1 MSENA
6 PVLSA
11 ATRTV
16 ALVVGVDDLSALA
29 AAQGVDPAAL
39 SLSGASRDAW
49 ALARV
54 LNRLGVGEI
63 TVLSNTPQPEG
74 WTVQGTWAGAPEA
87 AALRS
92 AVEDF
97 AAELAKDADA
107 RGIFVYCGSGGV
119 REDGLVL
126 LASDTAE
133 LGDDAQVLTL
143 AALRATLDD
152 QICGRGI
159 LAVLDCA
166 FDPAASVFPRAR
178 LRSAP
183 LPANTTE
190 RSLLRA
196 EDLVFA
202 AAAPYRPAF
211 ERELGLDWRGVWSRA
226 LETVL
231 DQVADRPEADQKAL
245 CWADVA
251 RAALALVED
260 AGHGQRPVVWGSTAL
275 QAAPVRVDAS
285 VAVAGSVV
293 IQDQVDPGVIFII
306 MRPNTDEPIGRIE
319 VRERLTG
326 PVERVVWHD
335 STPAWPDSFDLVQLA
350 PQANVPDNANWPPG
364 ETTVEV
370 HPYRSFAL
378 GGELSSEVADPRGGT
393 LLASYSVRFLPGAGA
408 DLPYAY
414 VRVEDLAPGPA
425 VPGATLPNG
434 KLRVM
439 DWFRHLRAT
448 VGASADGMVVDLTQ
462 ARWEF
467 RSAAEPLGQG
477 ISDYVYAP
485 LSD

>member
-29 AAQGVDPAAL
+29 GAQGVDPASL

-49 ALARV
+49 ALVRS
-54 LNRLGVGEI
+54 LNRLGVADV

-74 WTVQGTWAGAPEA
+74 WSVQGAWAGAPEA
-87 AALRS
+87 AAVHS
-92 AVEDF
+92 AVEEF
-97 AAELAKDADA
+97 AAALAQDADA

-143 AALRATLDD
+143 AALRSTLDA

-159 LAVLDCA
+159 YAVLDCA
-166 FDPAASVFPRAR
+166 FDPASSVFPRAR

-190 RSLLRA
+190 RSMLRA

-211 ERELGLDWRGVWSRA
+211 ERELGLEWRGVWSRA

-231 DQVADRPEADQKAL
+231 DQVADRPEDDQKAV

-251 RAALALVED
+251 RAALGLVDD

-275 QAAPVRVDAS
+275 QAAPVRVDAA
-285 VAVAGSVV
+285 VAAAGSVV
-293 IQDQVDPGVIFII
+293 IQDQIDPGDVLII
-306 MRPNTDEPIGRIE
+306 LEPGGDVPIGRIE
-319 VRERLTG
+319 VLNRVRG
-326 PVERVVWHD
+326 PVERITWHN
-335 STPAWPDSFDLVQLA
+335 SVQPWPADFDLMPIPRNGNIPAEAV
-350 PQANVPDNANWPPG
+350 WPADQ
-364 ETTVEV
+364 TTVEL
-370 HPYRSFAL
+370 HPFRAF
-378 GGELSSEVADPRGGT
+378 ELSGSLRSDIPGPRGGD
-393 LLASYSVRFLPGAGA
+393 LKGSWWVRWVPGATA
-408 DLPYAY
+408 KLPYAY
-414 VRVEDLAPGPA
+414 VRVEDLPVGE
-425 VPGATLPNG
+425 VGPGAPLADG
-434 KLRVM
+434 RLRVM
-439 DWFRHLRAT
+439 DWFRHLRST
-448 VGASADGMVVDLTQ
+448 VSAQAEGMDVVLSD

-467 RSAAEPLGQG
+467 RSQPEPLGQG
-477 ISDYVYAP
+477 VSDYLYAS
-485 LSD
+485 LTE

>member
-1 MSENA
+1 MSKDA
-6 PVLSA
+6 PVLST

-29 AAQGVDPAAL
+29 AAQGVDPASL

-49 ALARV
+49 ALVRT
-54 LNRLGVGEI
+54 LNRLGVGEV
-63 TVLSNTPQPEG
+63 TVFSNTPQPEG
-74 WTVQGTWAGAPEA
+74 WSVQGAWAGAPEA
-87 AALRS
+87 AAVHA
-92 AVEDF
+92 AVEEF
-97 AAELAKDADA
+97 AAALAQDADA
-107 RGIFVYCGSGGV
+107 RGIFVYCGTGGV
-119 REDGLVL
+119 RDDGLVL
-126 LASDTAE
+126 LASDTAD

-143 AALRATLDD
+143 AALRATLDA

-159 LAVLDCA
+159 YAVLDCA
-166 FDPAASVFPRAR
+166 FDPASSVFPRSR

-190 RSLLRA
+190 RAMLRA

-211 ERELGLDWRGVWSRA
+211 ERELGLEWRGVWSRA

-231 DQVADRPEADQKAL
+231 DQVADRPEDDQKAV

-251 RAALALVED
+251 RAALTLVDD

-275 QAAPVRVDAS
+275 QAAPVRIDAP

-306 MRPNTDEPIGRIE
+306 MRPNTDEPIGRIQ
-319 VRERLTG
+319 VVQRLTG
-326 PVERVVWHD
+326 PVERVVWHN
-335 STPAWPDSFDLVQLA
+335 STPAWPDAFDLVQLA
-350 PQANVPDNANWPPG
+350 PGANVPANADWPAG

-370 HPYRSFAL
+370 HPYRAFDL
-378 GGELSSEVADPRGGT
+378 GGDLRSDVRPPRGGA
-393 LLASYSVRFLPGAGA
+393 LHASYAVRFLPGSSAE
-408 DLPYAY
+408 LPYAY
-414 VRVEDLAPGPA
+414 VRIEDVAPEVG

-434 KLRVM
+434 TLRVM
-439 DWFRHLRAT
+439 DWFRHLRTT
-448 VGASADGMVVDLTQ
+448 VGASAAGMVVDLTQ

-467 RSAAEPLGQG
+467 RSEVEPLGQG
-477 ISDYVYAP
+477 VAGYLYAP